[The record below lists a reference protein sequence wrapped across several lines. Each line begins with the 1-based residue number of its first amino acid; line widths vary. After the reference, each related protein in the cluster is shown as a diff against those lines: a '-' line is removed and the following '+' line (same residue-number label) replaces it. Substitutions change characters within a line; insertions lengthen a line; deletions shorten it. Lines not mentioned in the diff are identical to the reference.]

1 MKARH
6 GKSGTMAKESVTF
19 RVEAG
24 LLASVDE
31 LARLFERDRSWVLNE
46 AIRVYIREQQAQLER
61 LDEGIAQAERGEFAT
76 QPQIDELFRQI
87 RALP

>member
-1 MKARH
+1 MAR
-6 GKSGTMAKESVTF
+6 ESVTF

-46 AIRVYIREQQAQLER
+46 AIRGYIHQQQAQLEH

-76 QPQIDELFRQI
+76 QQQVDELFRQI